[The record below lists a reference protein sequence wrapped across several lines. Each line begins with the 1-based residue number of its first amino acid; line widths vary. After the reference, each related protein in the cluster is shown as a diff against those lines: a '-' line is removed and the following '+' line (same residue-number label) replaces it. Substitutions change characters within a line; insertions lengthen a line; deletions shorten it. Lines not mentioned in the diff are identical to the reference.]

1 VSKGPPYKVLIVDD
15 SEAMCAFLCQAFSAD
30 PSLEV
35 VGKAL
40 NADAASELLR
50 RTQPDVMT
58 LDVMMPGTD
67 GLTLLRKVMR
77 SRPLPVLMLSAITDT
92 GTSAALDALEAG
104 AVDFL
109 VKRLVSDPGD
119 ISAYTS
125 EIVRR
130 VRKVA
135 QASAGPLIPRDRT
148 PRPLPDLAPVIS
160 RLSAKSSHTCQVSEV
175 RAPGTG
181 GAKGTAVGRVKA
193 SVCLVALGA
202 STGGPEAL
210 RKVLKEFYSPDC
222 SIVISQHMP
231 ARFMGPFA
239 ARLNASSRY
248 VICLATEGQ
257 LIEPGHGYVAPG
269 DRHLS
274 VVKRAGNLFCALS
287 TGDLVNGHRPSVDI
301 MFESISRAAPERS
314 LGVLMTGM
322 GEDGARGLKAL
333 HDLGVPTIVQ
343 DKFSS
348 VVWGMPGR
356 AFELGAADQS
366 LALDS
371 IGPALN
377 ALLGGTSAVHSA
389 A

>member
-1 VSKGPPYKVLIVDD
+1 VSKRPPYKVLIVDD
-15 SEAMCAFLCQAFSAD
+15 SEAMCAFLYKAFSKN

-35 VGKAL
+35 VGQAR
-40 NADAASELLR
+40 NAEAASELLR

-58 LDVMMPGTD
+58 LDVMMPGID
-67 GLTLLRKVMR
+67 GLSLLRKIMR

-109 VKRLVSDPGD
+109 VKRVVSDPDD
-119 ISAYTS
+119 ITTYSR

-130 VRKVA
+130 VCKAA
-135 QASAGPLIPRDRT
+135 QATVGPWTVQHRKPQ
-148 PRPLPDLAPVIS
+148 PLPDLEPVIS
-160 RLSAKSSHTCQVSEV
+160 RLSAKASDSRQVSKT
-175 RAPGTG
+175 RSADNSGTLSG
-181 GAKGTAVGRVKA
+181 VTRRGKTSG
-193 SVCLVALGA
+193 CLVALGA

-210 RKVLKEFYSPDC
+210 RKVLTEFYAPEC
-222 SIVISQHMP
+222 SIVLSQHMP
-231 ARFMGPFA
+231 ERFMQPFA
-239 ARLNASSRY
+239 ERLNASSRFA
-248 VICLATEGQ
+248 IGLASDGQ
-257 LIEPGHGYVAPG
+257 RIEPGCGYVAPG
-269 DRHLS
+269 NQHLS
-274 VVKRAGNLFCALS
+274 VVKRAGNLFCVLS

-301 MFESISRAAPERS
+301 MFDSIASAAPERA

-322 GEDGARGLKAL
+322 GDDGARGLKAM

-356 AFELGAADQS
+356 AFEMGAADQS
-366 LALDS
+366 LALDN

-377 ALLGGTSAVHSA
+377 ALLGGKSAVHSA